1 MIKLSPMLD
10 WRKAVDDFAGTVA
23 EVHIV
28 STGNECKELLL
39 VLDGKVPGQRP
50 TPQRQTRVRR
60 TCTA

>member
-39 VLDGKVPGQRP
+39 LLGLQD
-50 TPQRQTRVRR
+50 TW
-60 TCTA
+60 